1 MFQVAMQ
8 GLRYE
13 LRGALMVV
21 SWRLHN
27 RGDVAAYVTDRV
39 ARVEVGGQV
48 AVVRAPTVRVGGA
61 GDVVLRC
68 ALAPLRAGARPIAPP
83 VAYGR
88 RLDAGQEEAL
98 RLELPLPLRDSASG
112 DAPDARTRVFAAL
125 SLEVGVV
132 PDDPSLHATER
143 ALDGAPLWRLT
154 AAAWRLQQTVRASVA
169 GAGFRLLCDG

>member
-27 RGDVAAYVTDRV
+27 RGDVAAYITDRV
-39 ARVEVGGQV
+39 ARVEVGGHV
-48 AVVRAPTVRVGGA
+48 AVECAPTVRVGGA
-61 GDVVLRC
+61 SDVVLRC
-68 ALAPLRAGARPIAPP
+68 ALAPLRVGAWSIAPP

-88 RLDAGQEEAL
+88 RLDAREEVAL
-98 RLELPLPLRDSASG
+98 RLVLPLPLRDSASG
-112 DAPDARTRVFAAL
+112 DAPDARPRVCAAL

-132 PDDPSLHATER
+132 PDAPSLHAAER
-143 ALDGAPLWRLT
+143 TLDGAPMWRLGE
-154 AAAWRLQQTVRASVA
+154 AAWRLQEVVRGSAS
-169 GAGFRLLCDG
+169 GAAFQVLGEG